1 MNKLI
6 NKTIRRLL
14 ASVFVLFFL
23 SYAVFAAVAPDPTR
37 IAIGA
42 RVLSLGSASMGLEG
56 DANSLY
62 SNPASLASIK
72 YWQIA
77 SMSGN
82 LLEEYNYFSLSGI
95 YPTQYGKFGLGIVSS
110 NTGGA
115 LPTKVEELSD
125 PSDPIYIQDPALS
138 NMGYYNNAL
147 ILSYANKME
156 GIFSFYPLKRLVI
169 NTPWMNDIDYGVN
182 FKIFSVGLSGGGLSN
197 TAGNGTELDLGLKGN
212 TAIKGLSYGAV
223 VQNAL
228 PFSLGGKLTYPN
240 GWEESYPALI
250 KVGISSNI
258 LGDENAL
265 TSYNNQSL
273 KALLD
278 LHMQPN
284 LSVPALYKLGVEWS
298 PISLLSIRAGIDQAM
313 VGSDISNDLTAGI
326 GVDFKGFRFDY
337 AYHQFAGAPG
347 VDNHFF
353 SLNYGL
359 IPPPKEDKDYIIII
373 KPSPTSITHDYK
385 VNVVG
390 KVHPDVG
397 SAKINGTWIS
407 IDKDLNFNVE
417 VPFALKKNTLWV
429 QAYSRK
435 GELLETEKLR
445 VLRLVSYPDVTSDY
459 WTYDPISYIGTLGI
473 IKGYPDGTFKPE
485 GYITRAELAT
495 LLIRVTQN
503 GEVPAPAKVSFSDF
517 TAKHWAAGF
526 IEQAAKLN
534 IVKGYPDKTFKPKAN
549 ITRAEGLA
557 MITRFGKVEQEPY
570 DKVLFRDVDSNHW
583 AAKTIAGAYK
593 ADMLQYLRG
602 KPFDPNK
609 KLTRAEAVELISK
622 TALVKDKINTLLD
635 FETGYETEINPLYAN
650 VIQR

>member
-1 MNKLI
+1 MGRGKIVVLAIALI
-6 NKTIRRLL
+6 FLL
-14 ASVFVLFFL
+14 VRIAS
-23 SYAVFAAVAPDPTR
+23 AAAAPDPTR
-37 IAIGA
+37 ISIGA
-42 RVLSLGSASMGLEG
+42 RVLGLGSACMGLDG
-56 DANSLY
+56 DANSIY
-62 SNPASLASIK
+62 SNPANLSSID

-95 YPTQYGKFGLGIVSS
+95 YPTKYGKFGIGIVSS
-110 NTGGA
+110 NIGGA
-115 LPTKVEELSD
+115 IPTKVEELSD
-125 PSDPIYIQDPALS
+125 PSDPIYVEDTSLS
-138 NMGYYNNAL
+138 NMGYYNNVL
-147 ILSYANKME
+147 LMSYSNKLE
-156 GIFSFYPLKRLVI
+156 GILSFYPIKRLVM
-169 NTPWMNDIDYGVN
+169 NTPWMNDIDYGMN

-197 TAGNGTELDLGLKGN
+197 TSGSGTEIDLGIKGK
-212 TAIKGLSYGAV
+212 TAIKGLSYGATIKDM
-223 VQNAL
+223 L
-228 PFSLGGKLTYPN
+228 PASLGGKLTYPN
-240 GWEESYPALI
+240 GWEESYPAVL
-250 KVGISSNI
+250 KMGVAANI
-258 LGDENAL
+258 LGEENAMQ
-265 TSYNNQSL
+265 SFNNQDL
-273 KALLD
+273 KVLLD
-278 LHMQPN
+278 INMYPK

-298 PISLLSIRAGIDQAM
+298 PINLLSIRAGIDQAM
-313 VGSDISNDLTAGI
+313 VGGNVSNDLTAGI
-326 GVDFKGFRFDY
+326 GVNFKGFRFDY
-337 AYHQFAGAPG
+337 AYHQFEGAYG